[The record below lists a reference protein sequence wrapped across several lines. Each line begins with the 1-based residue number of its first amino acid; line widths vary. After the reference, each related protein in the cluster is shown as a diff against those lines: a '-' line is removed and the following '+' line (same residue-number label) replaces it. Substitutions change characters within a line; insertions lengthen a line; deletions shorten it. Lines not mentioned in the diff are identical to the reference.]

1 MAKLI
6 TPRAEDYSRWY
17 TDVVTQAKMA
27 DYSPVK
33 GCMVIRP
40 HGYAVWE
47 NMQRVLDR
55 MFKETGHQNA
65 YFPLFIPKSFLAK
78 EAEHVEGFAKE
89 CAIVTHSRLKTVKE
103 DGRTTV
109 VPDPESLL
117 DEELIVRP
125 TSETIIYAMYA
136 KWVQSYRDLPV
147 LINQW
152 ANIVRWEMRTRL
164 FLRTTEFLWQE
175 GHTAHATHAEAEE
188 ETLRM
193 LDVYAAF
200 AEEYMAVPVLKG
212 WKTDK
217 EKFAGALKTY
227 CIEALM
233 QDNKALQAG
242 TSHDLGQNFARAFDL
257 KFQTEAGDWEY
268 AWNTSWGVST
278 RLVGA
283 LVMAHGDDNG
293 LVLPPRLAPVQVAVV
308 PIWKASDSVDTI
320 LASAREVRDRLAR
333 AGLAVKLDERDNLSP
348 GFKFNEWEMLG
359 VPLRIE
365 LGPKDL
371 AKGSV
376 VAVKRP
382 NRAKTFV
389 PMAELEARIPALLE
403 EVQREMLEAARAR
416 RDAATLS
423 VDAWGEFKE
432 KIESPGGFLLS
443 HWCGTSACEAAI
455 QDETKATVRCLAFG
469 QAPEEGRCVRC
480 GEPSSRRVHFAKAY

>member
-1 MAKLI
+1 MAKRI
-6 TPRAEDYSRWY
+6 TPRSEDWARWY

-40 HGYAVWE
+40 HGYALWE

-55 MFKETGHQNA
+55 MFKETGHENA

-89 CAIVTHSRLKTVKE
+89 CAIVTHSRLKTVQA
-103 DGRTTV
+103 DGRATI
-109 VPDPESLL
+109 VPDPESALE
-117 DEELIVRP
+117 EELVVRP
-125 TSETIIYAMYA
+125 TSETIIYAMFA
-136 KWVQSYRDLPV
+136 KWVQSYRDLPI

-175 GHTAHATHAEAEE
+175 GHTAHATHQEAEE
-188 ETLRM
+188 EALRM
-193 LDVYAAF
+193 LDVYASF

-212 WKTDK
+212 VKTEK
-217 EKFAGALKTY
+217 EKFAGALRTY

-257 KFQTEAGDWEY
+257 RFQDEAGDWTF

-283 LVMAHGDDNG
+283 IVMAHGDDNG
-293 LVLPPRLAPVQVAVV
+293 LVLPPRLAPIQAVVV
-308 PIWKASDSVDTI
+308 PIWKGTDPVDRI
-320 LASAREVRDRLAR
+320 LAAAREARDRLAR
-333 AGLAVKLDERDNLSP
+333 AGIAVRLDERDSLSP

-365 LGPKDL
+365 LGPRDL
-371 AKGSV
+371 EQGSV
-376 VAVKRP
+376 TTVKRP
-382 NRAKTFV
+382 NRSKAPV
-389 PMAELEARIPALLE
+389 PLSGLEERVPQLLE

-416 RDAATLS
+416 RDAATFT
-423 VDAWGEFKE
+423 VDSWDGFRERN
-432 KIESPGGFLLS
+432 ESTGGFLLA
-443 HWCGTSACEAAI
+443 HFCGSSECENSI
-455 QDETKATVRCLAFG
+455 QEETKATVRCLAFG
-469 QAPEEGRCVRC
+469 QPEEAGRCVRC
-480 GEPSSRRVHFAKAY
+480 GGPSPRRVHFAKAY